1 MSESIWLL
9 LIFLLLLA
17 VEGAFNTLAG
27 LWSVFW
33 VPLELVFDAIFF
45 LFIVALISMGGGK
58 HRGERRE

>member
-1 MSESIWLL
+1 MSESVWLL

-17 VEGAFNTLAG
+17 VEGAFNSLAG

-45 LFIVALISMGGGK
+45 LSIMAVIFLGGGGSK
-58 HRGERRE
+58 GRTRE